1 MAGLYESDLV
11 VKMPGYFKGVFD
23 AVNQRADFLG
33 VIRHVPAQKNKL
45 AEWTVRIPNRRGD
58 PTGKEGADKTSG
70 FGKRTPRKLS
80 CYGQRVESEGWM
92 VTDLAE
98 LTDTNDVK
106 GARQA
111 ADQQA
116 QDGTEGLLAVQDM
129 LLTAQDTANGA
140 DATDDMDRTRGVF
153 SWLASDAQTVLP
165 VHADVRPTSAMR
177 YASTLALFTEAA
189 FKTMLQAAS
198 EQIDR
203 DVDLVGYVGSAL
215 ADQMAL
221 WSILVPTTT
230 NIANASQVV
239 SKVSDMS
246 IERKVTFFRFM
257 GMQAKNVVQR
267 RMLCDLS
274 AANAK
279 TAYTT
284 RSGAWINPEMWELD
298 WMEAWHHVPLL
309 DQGGGPRGFH
319 RGWCRLRCKCPMGQV
334 SAYIG
339 S

>member
-1 MAGLYESDLV
+1 MAGLYENDLV
-11 VKMPGYFKGVFD
+11 MKMPGYFKGVFN
-23 AVNQRADFLG
+23 AVNQKADFLG
-33 VIRHVPAQKNKL
+33 VIRHVPAVKNKL
-45 AEWTVRIPNRRGD
+45 AEWGVRIPNRRGD
-58 PTGKEGADKTSG
+58 PTGQEGSDKTTG

-92 VTDLAE
+92 ITDLAE
-98 LTDTNDVK
+98 NTDTADVK
-106 GARQA
+106 GVAQA

-116 QDGTEGLLAVQDM
+116 QDGVEGLLAVQDM
-129 LLTAQDTANGA
+129 CLSMQETATSVDADDT
-140 DATDDMDRTRGVF
+140 MDRTRGVYR
-153 SWLASDAQTVLP
+153 WLDSSAQAVLP

-177 YASTLALFTEAA
+177 YTSTLAAFTEAA

-198 EQIDR
+198 EQIDN

-230 NIANASQVV
+230 NIANASQVI

-257 GMQAKNVVQR
+257 GMQAKNIVQR

-274 AANAK
+274 SANAK
-279 TAYTT
+279 TAYST
-284 RSGAWINPEMWELD
+284 RSGAWINPEQWELD
-298 WMEAWHHVPLL
+298 WIEPWHHVPLL

-319 RGWCRLRCKCPMGQV
+319 KGWIRLRCKCPMGQV